1 MSITFKFSKEH
12 AIVAAEANLTL
23 AGRHNNVKDCV
34 YFQRLRLENFAHRI
48 YFDDIHMAEV
58 LTKDEELFLDSII
71 LIFEKLDIIDSLLQ
85 LLVVFFL
92 EGVNVKDK

>member
-1 MSITFKFSKEH
+1 
-12 AIVAAEANLTL
+12 
-23 AGRHNNVKDCV
+23 
-34 YFQRLRLENFAHRI
+34 
-48 YFDDIHMAEV
+48 MAKV
-58 LTKDEELFLDSII
+58 LTEDEELFLDSIM

>member
-1 MSITFKFSKEH
+1 
-12 AIVAAEANLTL
+12 
-23 AGRHNNVKDCV
+23 
-34 YFQRLRLENFAHRI
+34 
-48 YFDDIHMAEV
+48 MAKV
-58 LTKDEELFLDSII
+58 LTKDEELFLDSIM